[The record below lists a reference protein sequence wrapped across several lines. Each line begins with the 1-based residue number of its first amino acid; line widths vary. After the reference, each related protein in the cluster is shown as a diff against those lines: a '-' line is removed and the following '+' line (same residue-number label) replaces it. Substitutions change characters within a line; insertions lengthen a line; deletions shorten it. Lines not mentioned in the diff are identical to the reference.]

1 MPVVVSEIKLS
12 PDEPE
17 EAALRRAASLFGKKP
32 EELSL
37 CGVSKV
43 SVDARH
49 KDNVRLV
56 YSVALDFGGA
66 KGAAEALRSGNVRFY
81 EQAVEAIPQLPKEPE
96 YRPVIIGFGPAGM
109 FAGLY
114 LARAGARPLILER
127 GAAVEERA
135 AAVERYWQ
143 GGPLDENASVQFG
156 EGGAGT
162 FSDGKLT
169 TRIGDPRCGF
179 VLREFAAHGA
189 PEDVMI
195 RAKPHVGTDRLREVV
210 KKIRQE
216 ILSLGGEVRFLT
228 KAEDF
233 EIAEGNIHAVIVS
246 GECIPAR
253 QVILA
258 AGHSARETFAML
270 KSKPL
275 LMEAKPF
282 SAGFRIEHLRA
293 DIDRAQYGEFAGH
306 PALGAADY
314 QLSAEIGGRC
324 AYTFCMCPGGFVV
337 PAENEKETI
346 VTNGMSM
353 HARNGMNSNAALVC
367 SLSAEDFGGDPFRAM
382 AFQEKTERLAFALG
396 KGKAPAETVG
406 AFLSGEKSGFG
417 RVMPTYSRG
426 VAETDLTALYPEEMT
441 SVLRAGIH
449 AFHNRIRCFD
459 DPEAVLT
466 GPETRTSSPV
476 RIVRDGESLE
486 AVGAAGLYPCGE
498 GAGYA
503 GGIMSAAADGLRCA
517 EKVLEALMK

>member
-1 MPVVVSEIKLS
+1 MPIIVSEIKLS

-17 EAALRRAASLFGKKP
+17 GAALRQAAALFGKKP
-32 EELSL
+32 EEFAV

-43 SVDARH
+43 SVDARRRG
-49 KDNVRLV
+49 DVRLV
-56 YSVALDFGGA
+56 YAVTLDFEGA
-66 KGAAEALRSGNVRFY
+66 KAAAARLPSKDVRFY
-81 EQAVEAIPQLPKEPE
+81 EQAEETIPRLQKEPE
-96 YRPVIIGFGPAGM
+96 YRPVVVGFGPAGM

-114 LARAGARPLILER
+114 LARAGARPLIRER

-135 AAVERYWQ
+135 AAVERYWR

-189 PEDVMI
+189 PQDITI
-195 RAKPHVGTDRLREVV
+195 RAKPHVGTDHLREVV
-210 KKIRQE
+210 KSVRRE
-216 ILSLGGEVRFLT
+216 ILALGGEVRFLS

-233 EIAEGNIHAVIVS
+233 EIADGKVRAVVVQ
-246 GECIPAR
+246 GERVPAR
-253 QVILA
+253 QVIFA
-258 AGHSARETFAML
+258 AGHSARETFAVL
-270 KSKPL
+270 KDKPL
-275 LMEAKPF
+275 LLEAKPF

-293 DIDRAQYGEFAGH
+293 DIDSAQYGEFAGH
-306 PALGAADY
+306 PMLGAADY
-314 QLSAEIGGRC
+314 QLSAQVGGRC

-337 PAENEKETI
+337 PAEDAEGII

-353 HARNGMNSNAALVC
+353 HARGGVNSNAALVC

-382 AFQEKTERLAFALG
+382 EFQRQAERRAFELG
-396 KGKAPAETVG
+396 RGKAPAQTVG
-406 AFLSGEKSGFG
+406 EFLGGGKAGFG
-417 RVMPTYSRG
+417 KVAPTYFCG
-426 VAETDLTALYPEEMT
+426 VAEADLASLYPEEMI
-441 SVLRAGIH
+441 SVLKAGLC
-449 AFHNRIRCFD
+449 AFHSRIRCFD

-466 GPETRTSSPV
+466 GPETRTSSPI
-476 RIVRDGESLE
+476 RIVRDAESLE
-486 AVGAAGLYPCGE
+486 AVGAAGFYPCAE

-517 EKVLEALMK
+517 EKVVEALMK

>member
-1 MPVVVSEIKLS
+1 MPIAVSEIRLP

-17 EAALRRAASLFGKKP
+17 EAALRQAAALFGKKP
-32 EELSL
+32 EEFAV

-43 SVDARH
+43 SVDARRRG
-49 KDNVRLV
+49 DVRLV
-56 YSVALDFGGA
+56 YAVALDFDGA
-66 KGAAEALRSGNVRFY
+66 KEAAGRLCVRDVRFY
-81 EQAVEAIPQLPKEPE
+81 EAPEEKIPRLRKEPE
-96 YRPVIIGFGPAGM
+96 YRPVVVGFGPAGM

-135 AAVERYWQ
+135 AAVERYWH
-143 GGPLDENASVQFG
+143 GGPLDRDASVQFG

-179 VLREFAAHGA
+179 VLRELAAHGA
-189 PEDVMI
+189 PGDI
-195 RAKPHVGTDRLREVV
+195 AIKAKPHVGTDRLRGAV
-210 KKIRQE
+210 KNIREE

-233 EIAEGNIHAVIVS
+233 EIADGKVRAVAVS
-246 GECIPAR
+246 GERIPAR
-253 QVILA
+253 QVVFA
-258 AGHSARETFAML
+258 AGHSARETFAVL
-270 KSKPL
+270 KNKPL
-275 LMEAKPF
+275 LLEAKPF

-293 DIDRAQYGEFAGH
+293 DIDAAQYGEFAGH

-314 QLSAEIGGRC
+314 QLSVRIGGRC

-337 PAENEKETI
+337 PAEDTEGII

-353 HARNGMNSNAALVC
+353 HARGGVNSNAALVC
-367 SLSAEDFGGDPFRAM
+367 SLSAEDFGSDPFRAM
-382 AFQEKTERLAFALG
+382 AFQERTERLAFGLG
-396 KGKAPAETVG
+396 RGRAPAQTVGEFLGGGKA
-406 AFLSGEKSGFG
+406 GFG
-417 RVMPTYSRG
+417 KVTPSYFRG
-426 VAETDLTALYPEEMT
+426 VEQADLASLYPEET
-441 SVLRAGIH
+441 ISVLKAGLR

-459 DPEAVLT
+459 DPGAVLT
-466 GPETRTSSPV
+466 GPETRTSSPI
-476 RIVRDGESLE
+476 RILRDAESLE
-486 AVGAAGLYPCGE
+486 AAGAAGFYPCAE

-517 EKVLEALMK
+517 EKVVEALMK

>member
-1 MPVVVSEIKLS
+1 MPVIISEIRLS

-17 EAALRRAASLFGKKP
+17 EAALRRAAALFGKRR
-32 EELSL
+32 EELVS

-43 SVDARH
+43 SIDARH
-49 KDNVRLV
+49 KDDIRLI
-56 YSVALDFGGA
+56 YSVTLDFDGA
-66 KGAAEALRSGNVRFY
+66 REAFERLRSKDIRFY
-81 EQAVEAIPQLPKEPE
+81 EEAEEDIPHLKGEPE
-96 YRPVIIGFGPAGM
+96 YRPVIVGFGPAGM

-143 GGPLDENASVQFG
+143 GGALEENANVQFG

-189 PEDVMI
+189 PEDI
-195 RAKPHVGTDRLREVV
+195 IIKAKPHVGTDRLREVV
-210 KKIRQE
+210 KRIRQE
-216 ILSLGGEVRFLT
+216 ILSLGGEVRFLS

-233 EIAEGNIHAVIVS
+233 EIADGRIHAVIVS
-246 GECIPAR
+246 GERIPAR
-253 QVILA
+253 QVIFA
-258 AGHSARETFAML
+258 GGHSARETFAAL
-270 KSKPL
+270 KGKPL

-293 DIDRAQYGEFAGH
+293 DIDRAQHGEFANH

-314 QLSAEIGGRC
+314 QLSAQIGGRC

-337 PAENEKETI
+337 PAENEEGTI

-353 HARNGMNSNAALVC
+353 HARDGVNSNAALVC
-367 SLSAEDFGGDPFRAM
+367 SLAAEDFGGDPFRAM

-406 AFLSGEKSGFG
+406 DFLGGKVGFG
-417 RVMPTYSRG
+417 RVTPSYSRG
-426 VAETDLTALYPEEMT
+426 VTETDLAALYPEDMI
-441 SVLRAGIH
+441 SVLRAGLRV
-449 AFHNRIRCFD
+449 FHGRIRCFD

-476 RIVRDGESLE
+476 RIVRDEESLE
-486 AVGAAGLYPCGE
+486 AVGVAGFYPCGE

-517 EKVLEALMK
+517 EKALEKLMK

>member
-1 MPVVVSEIKLS
+1 VPVVVSEIKLS

-246 GECIPAR
+246 GERIPAR

-314 QLSAEIGGRC
+314 QLSAQIGGRC

-337 PAENEKETI
+337 PAENEEETI